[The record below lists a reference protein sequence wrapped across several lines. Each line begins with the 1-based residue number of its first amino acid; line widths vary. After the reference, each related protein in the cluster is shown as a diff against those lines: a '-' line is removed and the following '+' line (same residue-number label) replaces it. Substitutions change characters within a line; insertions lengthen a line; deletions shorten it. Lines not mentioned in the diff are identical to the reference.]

1 MERGGENPINSF
13 YCDVG
18 RGFISYW
25 IDVCIGSFLS
35 CISFF
40 FLFFWMMISFFF
52 FACRLPG
59 SVRSFFDSVASSRR
73 YFRVGFASV
82 RFRV

>member
-40 FLFFWMMISFFF
+40 L
-52 FACRLPG
+52 
-59 SVRSFFDSVASSRR
+59 
-73 YFRVGFASV
+73 
-82 RFRV
+82 